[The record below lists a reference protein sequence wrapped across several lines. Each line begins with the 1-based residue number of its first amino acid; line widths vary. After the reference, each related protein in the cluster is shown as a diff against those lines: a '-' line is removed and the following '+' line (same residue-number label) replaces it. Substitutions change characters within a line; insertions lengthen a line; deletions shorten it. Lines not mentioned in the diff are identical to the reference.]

1 MVPVPHDENNVGT
14 DALDDVLPADAIMI
28 QHGEVEILD
37 AALYLR
43 RGVSQRR
50 LEPLTGKFSCHNGRV
65 EAEDADLVIQ
75 RVGIAPIGRM

>member
-1 MVPVPHDENNVGT
+1 MIPVSHDENDVGT
-14 DALDDVLPADAIMI
+14 DALDDVLPTDAVMI

-37 AALYLR
+37 AAPCLR
-43 RGVSQRR
+43 RGVSQCR

-75 RVGIAPIGRM
+75 RVGIAPIGGM